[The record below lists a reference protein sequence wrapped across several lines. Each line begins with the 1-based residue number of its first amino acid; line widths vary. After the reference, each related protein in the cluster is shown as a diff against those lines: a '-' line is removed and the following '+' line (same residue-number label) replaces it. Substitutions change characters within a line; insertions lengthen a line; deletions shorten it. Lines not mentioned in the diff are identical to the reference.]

1 MLLRNQRALS
11 TSGECTGPR
20 SPLHPFQASSLVKP
34 VLRLAVEG
42 CDSPP
47 GALRAPTS
55 PLRGEAML
63 RPPTECPRFP
73 TRRAAH
79 ADLPTAWGGDAAALR
94 APTSPLRGEA
104 MLRPPTECPRFPTR
118 RAARADLPTAWGG
131 GVRSSRPASARTQSP
146 GVGRPGPGR
155 SARTG

>member
-42 CDSPP
+42 RDSPP
-47 GALRAPTS
+47 GALRTPTS

-63 RPPTECPRFP
+63 RTPTECPRFP

-79 ADLPTAWGGDAAALR
+79 ADLPTAWGGDAAPACRVPAIPHPARSARRPPHCVGTRCCARLLSARDSPPGALR

-104 MLRPPTECPRFPTR
+104 D
-118 RAARADLPTAWGG
+118 AARADLPTAWGG
-131 GVRSSRPASARTQSP
+131 
-146 GVGRPGPGR
+146 
-155 SARTG
+155 

>member
-34 VLRLAVEG
+34 VVRLAVEG
-42 CDSPP
+42 CDSPPGALRAPTSPLRGEARCDSPP

-63 RPPTECPRFP
+63 RPPTERPRFP
-73 TRRAAH
+73 PRRAAR
-79 ADLPTAWGGDAAALR
+79 ADL
-94 APTSPLRGEA
+94 PLRGEA

-118 RAARADLPTAWGG
+118 RAPRADLPTAWGG
-131 GVRSSRPASARTQSP
+131 DAARLRAPTSP
-146 GVGRPGPGR
+146 LRGEAMLR
-155 SARTG
+155 

>member
-47 GALRAPTS
+47 GALRT
-55 PLRGEAML
+55 
-63 RPPTECPRFP
+63 
-73 TRRAAH
+73 
-79 ADLPTAWGGDAAALR
+79 
-94 APTSPLRGEA
+94 PTSPLRGEA

-131 GVRSSRPASARTQSP
+131 RCCARLLSARDSP
-146 GVGRPGPGR
+146 PGALRAPTSPLRGEARCDSPPGALR
-155 SARTG
+155 APTSPLRGEAGLG